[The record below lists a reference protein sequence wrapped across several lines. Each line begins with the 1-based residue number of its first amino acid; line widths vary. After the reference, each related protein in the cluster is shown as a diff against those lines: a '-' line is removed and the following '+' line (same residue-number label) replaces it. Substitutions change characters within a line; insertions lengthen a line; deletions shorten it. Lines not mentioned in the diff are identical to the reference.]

1 MLHET
6 LIGLHFAH
14 VLSEYLESVAELDSF
29 IGDEVCQNEGGAS
42 ALALDRVDQDLASAV
57 QRLVDESI
65 CDAEVLLG
73 IFLRLVVQLQVEIFE
88 VAVALRVRLAGDV
101 QNMRDAGLDQ
111 LARLEGALE
120 GAHVD
125 T

>member
-1 MLHET
+1 M
-6 LIGLHFAH
+6 
-14 VLSEYLESVAELDSF
+14 
-29 IGDEVCQNEGGAS
+29 
-42 ALALDRVDQDLASAV
+42 DQDLASAV

-73 IFLRLVVQLQVEIFE
+73 IFLRLIVQLQVEIFE